1 MDWQEIFGN
10 WVYLPRQPRAVI
22 HFLGGAFVATAPHLT
37 YRLLLEDLGREGYAT
52 IATPF
57 VNTFDHKAIASN
69 VFNSFEDT
77 LEVLQKR
84 SYLAKNLPIYGIGH
98 SMGCKLHLLIGSLYD
113 LDREGNVL
121 ISFNNFS
128 ARDAVPLIGQIPS
141 EFNVEFTPDP
151 QATLKLVSEYYDVPY
166 NLLVKFNNDS
176 LDQSYTL
183 GQTLDRIFPGKT
195 SKLIINGS
203 HLTPLGQNLQWQLD
217 PQFFT
222 PFDAIGQWIKQEF
235 QRDLHQLKREILD
248 WLEPARSRS

>member
-10 WVYLPRQPRAVI
+10 WVYLPRQPRAVV

-37 YRLLLEDLGREGYAT
+37 YRLLLEDLGRAGYAT

-57 VNTFDHKAIASN
+57 VNTFDHRAIASDVYN
-69 VFNSFEDT
+69 RFEDT
-77 LEVLQKR
+77 LELLQKR
-84 SYLAKNLPIYGIGH
+84 DYLAKDLPIYGIGH

-113 LDREGNVL
+113 VDREGNIL

-151 QATLKLVSEYYDVPY
+151 QATLKLVAEYYDVPD

-203 HLTPLGQNLQWQLD
+203 HLTPLGQNWQWQLD
-217 PQFFT
+217 PQVFT

-248 WLEPARSRS
+248 WLEPVSSSR